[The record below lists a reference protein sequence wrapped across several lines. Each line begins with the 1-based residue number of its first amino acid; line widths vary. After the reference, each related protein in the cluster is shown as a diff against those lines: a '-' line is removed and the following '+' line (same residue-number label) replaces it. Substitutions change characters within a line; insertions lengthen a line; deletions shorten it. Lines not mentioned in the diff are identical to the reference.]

1 MEIVALRLVLAPSI
15 VLIATITQRR
25 LGPLRGGQ
33 LIGLPLTTGPFLA
46 VIGLEYGRAEAA
58 HAALGVIAGQAV
70 VAGFCLGYG
79 HLAAHVRPLWALAG
93 ALASSALAGSTVAA
107 IQPGWLAAV
116 AVWGVV
122 VVGLL
127 TWPAHIP
134 AAKPSTPRPQGAKP
148 AQVVA
153 QTALRMAVA
162 GGLVGTL
169 ATAARVVGAFLA
181 GILSAAPVI
190 LSVVVPATHRGSG
203 PAAAA
208 DLVRGTLAGVP
219 GAVAFTAVVAYT
231 VDGLGA
237 VPGFATGIAALLL
250 VNLLPWR
257 RLAAPARRRP
267 IEVVGAQE
275 YGDPVSDEG
284 NAQVQPSRLSSER
297 SPVPPVRS

>member
-1 MEIVALRLVLAPSI
+1 MPIPASSTDKLLSVLRIVAGLAFLQHGLSKFFGIPPFPMAGPLPPL
-15 VLIATITQRR
+15 LIAAATIE
-25 LGPLRGGQ
+25 LVGGG
-33 LIGLPLTTGPFLA
+33 LI
-46 VIGLEYGRAEAA
+46 
-58 HAALGVIAGQAV
+58 AL
-70 VAGFCLGYG
+70 
-79 HLAAHVRPLWALAG
+79 
-93 ALASSALAGSTVAA
+93 
-107 IQPGWLAAV
+107 
-116 AVWGVV
+116 
-122 VVGLL
+122 GLL